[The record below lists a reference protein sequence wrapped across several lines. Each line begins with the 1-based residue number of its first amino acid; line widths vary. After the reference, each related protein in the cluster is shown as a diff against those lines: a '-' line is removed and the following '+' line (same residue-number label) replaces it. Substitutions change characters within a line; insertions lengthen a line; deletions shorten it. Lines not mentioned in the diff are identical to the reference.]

1 MINHSETNRVLRAG
15 SPTND
20 PDSIAVMALLYRYLI
35 MYCTVRAVAMSNWYH
50 SNRLLLKLANNNA

>member
-20 PDSIAVMALLYRYLI
+20 PDSIKVMALLYRYLI
-35 MYCTVRAVAMSNWYH
+35 MYCTVRAAAISNWNLIN
-50 SNRLLLKLANNNA
+50 NRLLF

>member
-15 SPTND
+15 NPAND

-35 MYCTVRAVAMSNWYH
+35 MYCIVSMAAMSNWYH